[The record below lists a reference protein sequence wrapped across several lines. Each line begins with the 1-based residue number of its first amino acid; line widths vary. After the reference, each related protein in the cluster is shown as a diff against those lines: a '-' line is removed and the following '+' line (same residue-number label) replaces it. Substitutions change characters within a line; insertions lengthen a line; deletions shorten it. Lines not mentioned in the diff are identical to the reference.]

1 MKRLFIGLFTGLW
14 LAAAALAADNESLV
28 DKAEKGV
35 KKGTEAAAKGIEVGV
50 EAASSGVKKGVEA
63 TGKGLKKAGDWI
75 EEKFLDK
82 STSKPSTHPNPEP
95 SAK

>member
-1 MKRLFIGLFTGLW
+1 MKRFFIMLLISQWF
-14 LAAAALAADNESLV
+14 AAASFAADNEGVV

-35 KKGTEAAAKGIEVGV
+35 KKGTEAAAKGIEIGV

-75 EEKFLDK
+75 EEKILGR
-82 STSKPSTHPNPEP
+82 TTGNPSANPNPEP
-95 SAK
+95 APK